1 MIEIKQH
8 FCYLRPMRIS
18 VFALVVLLLW
28 GCSKLPEAPESVDP
42 LQNLQFEFL
51 QYANKL
57 YFAAEVQPEYLGN
70 SLDSV
75 MVLWYGTQVNSLPD
89 RVSLN
94 NAGIEGDIISGD
106 KIYSRRISNTQLTLD
121 NPIDSS
127 ATGLVYLN
135 VQAYYKGN
143 QIALED
149 SFQLGNIRPIIVQ
162 VTFPDTMTRPPDP
175 YILVDTIKVEI
186 FDANGVSDIQTCYMM
201 FQKPDLSYSN
211 NGNPILLYDDG
222 IINQNM
228 FLWDE
233 FAADGIFSRLITIG
247 SDNPIGIYNAYFYAK
262 DFFGADAEV
271 VIKTVVVIE

>member
-28 GCSKLPEAPESVDP
+28 GCSKLPEATESVDP

-57 YFAAEVQPEYLGN
+57 YFAAEVQPDYLGN
-70 SLDSV
+70 LLDSV

-94 NAGIEGDIISGD
+94 NAGIEGDIIAGD

-121 NPIDSS
+121 NSIDSS

-135 VQAYYKGN
+135 VQAYYKGD
-143 QIALED
+143 QVALED

-262 DFFGADAEV
+262 DFFGEDAEV

>member
-28 GCSKLPEAPESVDP
+28 GCSKLPEAPESVEP

-51 QYANKL
+51 QYVNKL
-57 YFAAEVQPEYLGN
+57 YFAAEVQQEYLGN

-94 NAGIEGDIISGD
+94 NAGIEGDIIAGD

-121 NPIDSS
+121 NSIDSS

-143 QIALED
+143 QVALED

-262 DFFGADAEV
+262 DFFGEDAEV

>member
-1 MIEIKQH
+1 MIEIKQY

-28 GCSKLPEAPESVDP
+28 GCSKLPEAPESADP

-57 YFAAEVQPEYLGN
+57 YFAAEVQPDYLGN
-70 SLDSV
+70 LLDSV

-94 NAGIEGDIISGD
+94 NAGIEGDIIAGD

-121 NPIDSS
+121 NSIDSS

-143 QIALED
+143 QVALED

-175 YILVDTIKVEI
+175 YILVDTIKVQI

-262 DFFGADAEV
+262 DFFGEDAEIV
-271 VIKTVVVIE
+271 MKTVVVIE

>member
-28 GCSKLPEAPESVDP
+28 GCSKLPDAPESVDP

-94 NAGIEGDIISGD
+94 NSGIEGDIIAGD

-222 IINQNM
+222 IIDQNM

>member
-42 LQNLQFEFL
+42 LQYLQFEFL

-175 YILVDTIKVEI
+175 YVLVDTIKVEI

-247 SDNPIGIYNAYFYAK
+247 FDNPIGIYNAYFYAK

>member
-89 RVSLN
+89 IISLN
-94 NAGIEGDIISGD
+94 NSGIEGDIIAGD

-175 YILVDTIKVEI
+175 YVLVDTIKVEI

-222 IINQNM
+222 IIDQNM

-247 SDNPIGIYNAYFYAK
+247 SDNPIGIYNAYFYVK
-262 DFFGADAEV
+262 DFFGEDAEV

>member
-28 GCSKLPEAPESVDP
+28 GCSKLPEAPESADP

-57 YFAAEVQPEYLGN
+57 YFAAEVQPDYLGN
-70 SLDSV
+70 LLDSV

-94 NAGIEGDIISGD
+94 NAGIEGDIIAGD

-121 NPIDSS
+121 NSIDSS

-143 QIALED
+143 QVALED

-247 SDNPIGIYNAYFYAK
+247 SDNPIGIYNVYFYAK
-262 DFFGADAEV
+262 DFFGEDAEV

>member
-1 MIEIKQH
+1 MIEIKQY

-28 GCSKLPEAPESVDP
+28 GCSKLPEAPESADP

-57 YFAAEVQPEYLGN
+57 YFSAEVQPDYLGN
-70 SLDSV
+70 LLDSV
-75 MVLWYGTQVNSLPD
+75 TVLWYGTQVNSLPD
-89 RVSLN
+89 KVSLN
-94 NAGIEGDIISGD
+94 NAGIEGDIIAGD

-127 ATGLVYLN
+127 ATGLVYMN

-247 SDNPIGIYNAYFYAK
+247 FDNPIGIYNAYFYAK
-262 DFFGADAEV
+262 DFFGEDAEIV
-271 VIKTVVVIE
+271 MKTVVVIE

>member
-51 QYANKL
+51 QYVNKL
-57 YFAAEVQPEYLGN
+57 YFTAEVQPEYLGN

-89 RVSLN
+89 IVSLN
-94 NAGIEGDIISGD
+94 NSGIEGDIIADD

-222 IINQNM
+222 IIDQNM

-262 DFFGADAEV
+262 DFFGEDAEV

>member
-1 MIEIKQH
+1 
-8 FCYLRPMRIS
+8 MRIS

-28 GCSKLPEAPESVDP
+28 GCSKLPEAPESSDP

-57 YFAAEVQPEYLGN
+57 YFAAEVQPDYLGN
-70 SLDSV
+70 LLDSV
-75 MVLWYGTQVNSLPD
+75 MVLWYGTQVNSFPD

-94 NAGIEGDIISGD
+94 NAGIEGDIIAGD

-127 ATGLVYLN
+127 ATGLVYMN

-143 QIALED
+143 QVALED

-175 YILVDTIKVEI
+175 YILVDTIKVQI

-262 DFFGADAEV
+262 DFFGEDAEIV
-271 VIKTVVVIE
+271 MKTVVVIE

>member
-28 GCSKLPEAPESVDP
+28 GCSKLPEAPESADP

-57 YFAAEVQPEYLGN
+57 YFAAEVQPDYLGN
-70 SLDSV
+70 LLDSV

-94 NAGIEGDIISGD
+94 NAGIEGDIIAGD

-121 NPIDSS
+121 NSIDSS

-143 QIALED
+143 QVALED

-233 FAADGIFSRLITIG
+233 FASDGIFSRLITIG
-247 SDNPIGIYNAYFYAK
+247 SDNPIGIYNVYFYAK
-262 DFFGADAEV
+262 DFFGEDAEV
-271 VIKTVVVIE
+271 VMKTVVVIE

>member
-28 GCSKLPEAPESVDP
+28 GCSKLPEAPESADP

-57 YFAAEVQPEYLGN
+57 YFAAEVQPDYLGN
-70 SLDSV
+70 LLDSV

-94 NAGIEGDIISGD
+94 NAGIEGDIIAGD

-121 NPIDSS
+121 NSIDSS

-143 QIALED
+143 QVALED

-222 IINQNM
+222 IIDQNM

>member
-51 QYANKL
+51 QYVNKL

-89 RVSLN
+89 IVSLN
-94 NAGIEGDIISGD
+94 NSGIEGDIIAGD

-143 QIALED
+143 QVALED

-175 YILVDTIKVEI
+175 YVLVDTIKVEI

-262 DFFGADAEV
+262 DFFGEDAEV

>member
-28 GCSKLPEAPESVDP
+28 GCSKLPEAPESADP

-57 YFAAEVQPEYLGN
+57 YFAAEVQPDYLGN
-70 SLDSV
+70 LLDSV
-75 MVLWYGTQVNSLPD
+75 TVLWYGTQVNSLPD
-89 RVSLN
+89 KVSLN
-94 NAGIEGDIISGD
+94 NAGIEGDIIAGD

-127 ATGLVYLN
+127 ATGLVYMN

-162 VTFPDTMTRPPDP
+162 ITFPDTMTRPPDP

-247 SDNPIGIYNAYFYAK
+247 SDNPIGIYNVYFYAK
-262 DFFGADAEV
+262 DFFGEDAEV

>member
-42 LQNLQFEFL
+42 LQDLQFEFL

-57 YFAAEVQPEYLGN
+57 YFAAEVQPDYLGN
-70 SLDSV
+70 LLDSV

-94 NAGIEGDIISGD
+94 NAGIEGDIIAGD

-121 NPIDSS
+121 NSIDSS

-143 QIALED
+143 QVALED

-233 FAADGIFSRLITIG
+233 FASDGIFSRLITIG
-247 SDNPIGIYNAYFYAK
+247 SDNPIGIYNVYFYAK
-262 DFFGADAEV
+262 DFFGEDAEV
-271 VIKTVVVIE
+271 VMKTVVVIE

>member
-1 MIEIKQH
+1 MIEIKQY

-28 GCSKLPEAPESVDP
+28 GCSKLPEAPESADP

-57 YFAAEVQPEYLGN
+57 YFAAEVQPDYLGN
-70 SLDSV
+70 LLDSV
-75 MVLWYGTQVNSLPD
+75 MVLWYGTQVNSFPD

-94 NAGIEGDIISGD
+94 NAGIEGDIIAGD

-135 VQAYYKGN
+135 VQAYYKEN
-143 QIALED
+143 QVALED

-175 YILVDTIKVEI
+175 YILVDTIKVQI

-262 DFFGADAEV
+262 DFFGEDAEIV
-271 VIKTVVVIE
+271 MKTVVVIE

>member
-28 GCSKLPEAPESVDP
+28 GCSKLPEAPESADP

-57 YFAAEVQPEYLGN
+57 YFSAEVQPDYLGN
-70 SLDSV
+70 LLDSV
-75 MVLWYGTQVNSLPD
+75 TVLWYGAQVNSLPD
-89 RVSLN
+89 KVSLN
-94 NAGIEGDIISGD
+94 NAGIEGDIIAGD

-127 ATGLVYLN
+127 ATGLVYMN

-262 DFFGADAEV
+262 DFFGEDAEIV
-271 VIKTVVVIE
+271 MKTVVVIE

>member
-51 QYANKL
+51 QYVNKL
-57 YFAAEVQPEYLGN
+57 YFTAEVQPEYLGN

-89 RVSLN
+89 IVSLN
-94 NAGIEGDIISGD
+94 NSGIEGDIIADD

-162 VTFPDTMTRPPDP
+162 ITFPDTMTRPPDP

-222 IINQNM
+222 IIDQNM

-262 DFFGADAEV
+262 DFFGEDAEIV
-271 VIKTVVVIE
+271 MKTVVVIE

>member
-51 QYANKL
+51 QYVNKL
-57 YFAAEVQPEYLGN
+57 YFTAEVQPEYLGN

-89 RVSLN
+89 IVSLN
-94 NAGIEGDIISGD
+94 NSGIEGDIIAGD
-106 KIYSRRISNTQLTLD
+106 KIYSRRISNTQLTFD

-127 ATGLVYLN
+127 ATGLVYMN

-149 SFQLGNIRPIIVQ
+149 SFQLGNIRPIIGQ

-175 YILVDTIKVEI
+175 YVLVDTIKVEI

-222 IINQNM
+222 IIDQNM

-247 SDNPIGIYNAYFYAK
+247 SDNPIGIYNAYFYVK
-262 DFFGADAEV
+262 DFFGEDAEV

>member
-28 GCSKLPEAPESVDP
+28 GCSKLPETPESADP

-57 YFAAEVQPEYLGN
+57 YFAAEVQPDYLGN
-70 SLDSV
+70 LLDSV

-94 NAGIEGDIISGD
+94 NAGIEGDIIAGD

-121 NPIDSS
+121 NSIDSS

-143 QIALED
+143 QVALED

-162 VTFPDTMTRPPDP
+162 ITFPDTMTRPPDP

-233 FAADGIFSRLITIG
+233 FASDGIFSRLITIG
-247 SDNPIGIYNAYFYAK
+247 SDNPIGIYNVYFYAK
-262 DFFGADAEV
+262 DFFGEDAEV
-271 VIKTVVVIE
+271 VMKTVVVIE

>member
-51 QYANKL
+51 QYSNKL

-75 MVLWYGTQVNSLPD
+75 MVLWYGTQTNSLPD

-94 NAGIEGDIISGD
+94 NSGIEGDIIAGD

-262 DFFGADAEV
+262 DFFGEDAEV

>member
-51 QYANKL
+51 QYVNKL
-57 YFAAEVQPEYLGN
+57 YFTAEVQPKYLGN

-89 RVSLN
+89 IVSLN
-94 NAGIEGDIISGD
+94 NSGIEGDIIADD

-175 YILVDTIKVEI
+175 YVLVDTIKVEI

-222 IINQNM
+222 IIDQNM

-262 DFFGADAEV
+262 DFFGEDAEIV
-271 VIKTVVVIE
+271 MKTVVVIE

>member
-8 FCYLRPMRIS
+8 FYYLRPMRIS

-89 RVSLN
+89 IISLN
-94 NAGIEGDIISGD
+94 NSGIEGDIIAGD

-222 IINQNM
+222 IIDQNM

-233 FAADGIFSRLITIG
+233 FVADGIFSRLITIG

-262 DFFGADAEV
+262 DFFGANAEV

>member
-28 GCSKLPEAPESVDP
+28 GCSKLPKAPESVEP

-57 YFAAEVQPEYLGN
+57 YFAAEVQPDYLGN
-70 SLDSV
+70 LLDSV

-94 NAGIEGDIISGD
+94 NSGIEGDIIAGD

-121 NPIDSS
+121 NSIDSS

-143 QIALED
+143 QVALED

-262 DFFGADAEV
+262 DFFGEDAEV

>member
-28 GCSKLPEAPESVDP
+28 GCSKLPEAPESADP

-89 RVSLN
+89 IISLN
-94 NAGIEGDIISGD
+94 NSGIEGDIIAGD

-143 QIALED
+143 QVALED

-222 IINQNM
+222 IIDQNM

-247 SDNPIGIYNAYFYAK
+247 SDNPIGIYNAYFYVK
-262 DFFGADAEV
+262 DFFGEDAEV

>member
-28 GCSKLPEAPESVDP
+28 GCSKLPEAPESADP

-57 YFAAEVQPEYLGN
+57 YFAAEVQPDYLGN
-70 SLDSV
+70 LLDSV

-94 NAGIEGDIISGD
+94 NAGIEGDIIAGD

-121 NPIDSS
+121 NSIDSS

-143 QIALED
+143 QVALED

-162 VTFPDTMTRPPDP
+162 ITFPDTMTRPPDP

-262 DFFGADAEV
+262 DFFGEDAEV

>member
-1 MIEIKQH
+1 MIEIKQY

-28 GCSKLPEAPESVDP
+28 GCSKLPEAPESADP

-57 YFAAEVQPEYLGN
+57 YFAAEVQPDYLGN
-70 SLDSV
+70 LLDSV
-75 MVLWYGTQVNSLPD
+75 MVLWYGTQVNSFPD
-89 RVSLN
+89 KVSLN
-94 NAGIEGDIISGD
+94 NAGIEGDIIAGD

-135 VQAYYKGN
+135 VQAYYKEN
-143 QIALED
+143 QVALED

-175 YILVDTIKVEI
+175 YILVDTIKVQI

-262 DFFGADAEV
+262 DFFGEDAEI

>member
-51 QYANKL
+51 QYVNKL
-57 YFAAEVQPEYLGN
+57 YFTAEVQPEYLGN

-94 NAGIEGDIISGD
+94 NSGIEGDIIAGD

-222 IINQNM
+222 IIDQNM

-262 DFFGADAEV
+262 DFFGEDAEV

>member
-28 GCSKLPEAPESVDP
+28 GCSKLPEAPESADP

-57 YFAAEVQPEYLGN
+57 YFAAEVQPDYLGN
-70 SLDSV
+70 LLDSV

-94 NAGIEGDIISGD
+94 NAGIEGDIIAGD
-106 KIYSRRISNTQLTLD
+106 KIYSRRISNTQFTLD
-121 NPIDSS
+121 NSIDSS

-143 QIALED
+143 QVALED

-175 YILVDTIKVEI
+175 YVLVDTIKVEI

-233 FAADGIFSRLITIG
+233 FASDGIFSRLITIG
-247 SDNPIGIYNAYFYAK
+247 SDNPIGIYNVYFYAK
-262 DFFGADAEV
+262 DFFGEDAEV
-271 VIKTVVVIE
+271 VMKTVVVIE

>member
-42 LQNLQFEFL
+42 LQDLQFEFL

-75 MVLWYGTQVNSLPD
+75 MVLWYGTQTNSLPD

-94 NAGIEGDIISGD
+94 NSGIEGDIIAGD

-175 YILVDTIKVEI
+175 YVLVDTIKVEI

-222 IINQNM
+222 IIDQNM

-262 DFFGADAEV
+262 DFFGEDAEV

>member
-51 QYANKL
+51 QYVNKL

-89 RVSLN
+89 IVSLN
-94 NAGIEGDIISGD
+94 NSGIEGDIIADD

-175 YILVDTIKVEI
+175 YVLVDTIKVEI

-262 DFFGADAEV
+262 DFFGEDAEV

>member
-28 GCSKLPEAPESVDP
+28 GCSKLPEAPESADP

-57 YFAAEVQPEYLGN
+57 YFAAEVQPDYLGN
-70 SLDSV
+70 LLDSV

-94 NAGIEGDIISGD
+94 NAGIEGDIIAGD
-106 KIYSRRISNTQLTLD
+106 KIYSRRISNTQLILD

-143 QIALED
+143 QVALED

-233 FAADGIFSRLITIG
+233 FASDGIFSRLITIG

-262 DFFGADAEV
+262 DFFGEDAEV
-271 VIKTVVVIE
+271 VMKTVVVIE

>member
-28 GCSKLPEAPESVDP
+28 GCSKLPDAPESVDP

-94 NAGIEGDIISGD
+94 NSGIEGDIIAGD

-175 YILVDTIKVEI
+175 YVLVDTIKVEI

-262 DFFGADAEV
+262 DFFGANAEV

>member
-28 GCSKLPEAPESVDP
+28 GCSKLPEAPESADP

-57 YFAAEVQPEYLGN
+57 YFAAEVQPDYLGN
-70 SLDSV
+70 LLDSV

-94 NAGIEGDIISGD
+94 NAGIEGDIIAGD

-121 NPIDSS
+121 NSIDSS

-143 QIALED
+143 QVALED

-262 DFFGADAEV
+262 DFFGEDAEV

>member
-8 FCYLRPMRIS
+8 FYYLRPMRIS

-175 YILVDTIKVEI
+175 YILVDTIKVQI

>member
-1 MIEIKQH
+1 MIEIKQY

-28 GCSKLPEAPESVDP
+28 GCSKLPEAPESADP

-57 YFAAEVQPEYLGN
+57 YFSAEVQPDYLGN
-70 SLDSV
+70 LLDSV
-75 MVLWYGTQVNSLPD
+75 TVLWYGAQVNSLPD
-89 RVSLN
+89 KVSLN
-94 NAGIEGDIISGD
+94 NAGIEGDIIAGD

-127 ATGLVYLN
+127 ATGLVYMN

-175 YILVDTIKVEI
+175 YILVDTIKVQI

-262 DFFGADAEV
+262 DFFGEDAEIV
-271 VIKTVVVIE
+271 MKTVVVIE

>member
-28 GCSKLPEAPESVDP
+28 GCSKLPEAPESADP

-57 YFAAEVQPEYLGN
+57 YFAAEVQPDYLGN
-70 SLDSV
+70 LLDSV

-94 NAGIEGDIISGD
+94 NAGIEGDIIAGD

-121 NPIDSS
+121 NSIDSS

-143 QIALED
+143 QVALED

-175 YILVDTIKVEI
+175 YILVDTIKVQI

-262 DFFGADAEV
+262 DFFGEDAEIV
-271 VIKTVVVIE
+271 MKTVVVIE

>member
-1 MIEIKQH
+1 MIEIKQY

-28 GCSKLPEAPESVDP
+28 GCSKLPEAPESADP

-57 YFAAEVQPEYLGN
+57 YFSAEVQPDYLGN
-70 SLDSV
+70 LLDSV
-75 MVLWYGTQVNSLPD
+75 TVLWYGTQVNSLPD
-89 RVSLN
+89 KVSLN
-94 NAGIEGDIISGD
+94 NAGIEGDIIAGD

-127 ATGLVYLN
+127 ATGLVYMN

-175 YILVDTIKVEI
+175 YILVDTIKVQI

-262 DFFGADAEV
+262 DFFGEDAEIV
-271 VIKTVVVIE
+271 MKTVVVIE

>member
-28 GCSKLPEAPESVDP
+28 GCSKLPEAPESADP

-57 YFAAEVQPEYLGN
+57 YFAAEVQPDYLGN
-70 SLDSV
+70 LLDSV

-94 NAGIEGDIISGD
+94 NAGIEGDIIAGD

-121 NPIDSS
+121 NSIDSS

-143 QIALED
+143 QVALED

-162 VTFPDTMTRPPDP
+162 ITFPDTMTRPPDP

-247 SDNPIGIYNAYFYAK
+247 SDNPIGIYNVYFYAK
-262 DFFGADAEV
+262 DFFGEDAEV
-271 VIKTVVVIE
+271 VMKTVVVIE